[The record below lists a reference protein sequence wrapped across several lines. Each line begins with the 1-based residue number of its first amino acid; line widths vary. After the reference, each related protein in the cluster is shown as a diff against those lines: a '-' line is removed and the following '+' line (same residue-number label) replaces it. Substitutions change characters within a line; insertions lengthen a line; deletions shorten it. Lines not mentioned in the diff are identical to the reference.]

1 MLKTLMIVAIV
12 VAAAIASLLA
22 YAATRPDTFKVKRS
36 RLIDA
41 PAEKIFP
48 LISNL
53 RQMNTW
59 NPFSK
64 GDPTLKVTYSGPAD
78 GPGGAYD
85 WDGEGRSGKGR
96 IEITDAAPPSKVTMN
111 LTMLAPIEAHNIVE
125 FTLRTEGNATEVTW
139 AMTGH
144 DRPLI
149 AKIMDVLFSMDRM
162 VGGQFEKGLEDLKAI
177 AEG

>member
-1 MLKTLMIVAIV
+1 MLKTLVIVAII

-36 RLIDA
+36 RLINA

-78 GPGGAYD
+78 SPGAAYD
-85 WDGEGRSGKGR
+85 WDSEGKSGKGR
-96 IEITDAAPPSKVTMN
+96 LEITDAAPPSKVTMN
-111 LTMLAPIEAHNIVE
+111 LTMLTPIEAHNIVE
-125 FTLRTEGNATEVTW
+125 FTLRPEGNATEVTW

-149 AKIMDVLFSMDRM
+149 AKVMDVLFSMDRM
-162 VGGQFEKGLEDLKAI
+162 VGGQFEKGLDDLKVI

>member
-1 MLKTLMIVAIV
+1 MLKTLAIIAIV
-12 VAAAIASLLA
+12 LVAAVGSLVA
-22 YAATRPDTFKVKRS
+22 YATTRPDTFKVKRS
-36 RLIDA
+36 KLISA

-78 GPGGAYD
+78 GPGAAYE
-85 WDGEGRSGKGR
+85 WASDGRNGKGR
-96 IEITDAAPPSKVTMN
+96 IEITDVTPPSKVTLS
-111 LTMLAPIEAHNIVE
+111 LTIITPMAAHNIVE
-125 FTLRTEGNATEVTW
+125 FTLRPEGDATEVTW

-144 DRPLI
+144 DRPLV
-149 AKIMDVLFSMDRM
+149 AKIMDVLLNMDRM
-162 VGGQFEKGLEDLKAI
+162 VGGQFEKGLEDLKTI

>member
-1 MLKTLMIVAIV
+1 MLKTLVIIAIV
-12 VAAAIASLLA
+12 LAAAVASLLA

-36 RLIDA
+36 KLINA

-64 GDPTLKVTYSGPAD
+64 DDPTMKVTYSGPAD
-78 GPGGAYD
+78 GPGAAYD
-85 WDGEGRSGKGR
+85 WDGAGRSGKGR
-96 IEITDAAPPSKVTMN
+96 IEITDAAPPSKVTMY
-111 LTMLAPIEAHNIVE
+111 LTMLTPIEAHNVVE
-125 FTLRTEGNATEVTW
+125 FTLRPEGNATEVTW

-144 DRPLI
+144 DRPLV
-149 AKIMDVLFSMDRM
+149 AKVMDVLFSMDRM
-162 VGGQFEKGLEDLKAI
+162 VGGQFEKGLEDLKTI
-177 AEG
+177 AER

>member
-1 MLKTLMIVAIV
+1 MLKTVIAVLLVLV
-12 VAAAIASLLA
+12 VAVGALVA

-36 RLIDA
+36 KLINA

-48 LISNL
+48 LIGNL

-64 GDPTLKVTYSGPAD
+64 DDPTLKVTYSGPAD
-78 GPGGAYD
+78 SPGAAYD
-85 WDGEGRSGKGR
+85 WDSEGRSGKGR

-111 LTMLAPIEAHNIVE
+111 LTMLTPIEAHNVVE
-125 FTLRTEGNATEVTW
+125 FTLRPEGNATEVTW

-144 DRPLI
+144 HRPLV
-149 AKIMDVLFSMDRM
+149 AKVMDVLFSMDRM

>member
-1 MLKTLMIVAIV
+1 MLKTLAIVAIV
-12 VAAAIASLLA
+12 VATAIALLLA

-36 RLIDA
+36 KLINA
-41 PAEKIFP
+41 PAEKVFP

-64 GDPTLKVTYSGPAD
+64 DDLTLKVTYSGPAD
-78 GPGGAYD
+78 GPGAAYD
-85 WDGEGRSGKGR
+85 WNGDGRSGKGR

-111 LTMLAPIEAHNIVE
+111 LTMLTPIEAHNVVE
-125 FTLRTEGNATEVTW
+125 FTLRPEGNATEVTW

-149 AKIMDVLFSMDRM
+149 AKVMDVLFSMDRM